1 MPPQRP
7 FFIPILMVLM
17 AMLSIQFGASL
28 AKQLF
33 PIIGAGT
40 MTGLRLFFAAL
51 ILLAI
56 WRPWRH
62 KFNLSGQLNIKKNKF
77 ILLYGASLGLM
88 NLFFYLALEKIPLG
102 IAVALEFTGPLA
114 VAIWQSRRFVD
125 FLWALLATVGIYLIM
140 PMGTTAESINTMG
153 VVWALLAGG
162 CWASYIVF
170 GQVAGQN
177 ENLGAVTSLGM
188 LVAALVVMPYAFMTT
203 SFQHLQIQAQI
214 QILPMAL
221 LIAILSS
228 AIPYSLEM
236 IALKQMPTKTF
247 GILMSLEPAI
257 ATAMGF
263 LNLKENLTLTQGL
276 ALVCI
281 VSASMGSTLT
291 AVKSSKV
298 K

>member
-1 MPPQRP
+1 
-7 FFIPILMVLM
+7 
-17 AMLSIQFGASL
+17 
-28 AKQLF
+28 
-33 PIIGAGT
+33 
-40 MTGLRLFFAAL
+40 
-51 ILLAI
+51 
-56 WRPWRH
+56 
-62 KFNLSGQLNIKKNKF
+62 
-77 ILLYGASLGLM
+77 
-88 NLFFYLALEKIPLG
+88 
-102 IAVALEFTGPLA
+102 
-114 VAIWQSRRFVD
+114 
-125 FLWALLATVGIYLIM
+125 
-140 PMGTTAESINTMG
+140 
-153 VVWALLAGG
+153 
-162 CWASYIVF
+162 
-170 GQVAGQN
+170 
-177 ENLGAVTSLGM
+177 M

-203 SFQHLQIQAQI
+203 SFQHLQIQTQI

>member
-7 FFIPILMVLM
+7 FFTPILMVLM

-62 KFNLSGQLNIKKNKF
+62 KFNLSGQLNIKTSKF

-203 SFQHLQIQAQI
+203 SLQYLQI

-257 ATAMGF
+257 ATAIGF
-263 LNLKENLTLTQGL
+263 LNLKENLTLAQGL

-291 AVKSSKV
+291 AVKSSQN
-298 K
+298 

>member
-62 KFNLSGQLNIKKNKF
+62 KFNLSGQLNIKTSKF
-77 ILLYGASLGLM
+77 ILLYGSSLGLM

-140 PMGTTAESINTMG
+140 PMGTTTESINTMG

-203 SFQHLQIQAQI
+203 SFQHLQIQTQI

>member
-1 MPPQRP
+1 
-7 FFIPILMVLM
+7 MVLM

-62 KFNLSGQLNIKKNKF
+62 KFNLSGQLNIKTSKF

-114 VAIWQSRRFVD
+114 VAIWQSRRFFD
-125 FLWALLATVGIYLIM
+125 FLWALLAAVGIYLII
-140 PMGTTAESINTMG
+140 PMGTTTESINTMG
-153 VVWALLAGG
+153 VAWALLAGG

-203 SFQHLQIQAQI
+203 SFQHFQIQTQI

-263 LNLKENLTLTQGL
+263 LNLKENLTLTQGF
-276 ALVCI
+276 ALICI

-291 AVKSSKV
+291 AVKSSQN
-298 K
+298 